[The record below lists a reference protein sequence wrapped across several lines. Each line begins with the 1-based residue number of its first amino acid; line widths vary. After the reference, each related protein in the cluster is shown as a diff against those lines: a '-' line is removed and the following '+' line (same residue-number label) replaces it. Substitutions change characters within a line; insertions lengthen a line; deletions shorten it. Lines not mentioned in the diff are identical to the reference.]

1 MGTIHCTHTVLIM
14 KVLILLAL
22 VAFASAG
29 RLSPLSRRRVGNI
42 INGKDVDRPGK
53 YPWQGSLQQYEQ
65 HICGLSL
72 VAKRW
77 GMTAAHCVDGNS
89 VSRLT
94 VVFGMHDQH
103 QNYGQPKRY
112 NIKKI
117 HQHERYNQGAGTFPQ
132 DIALLELTSDV
143 EYNDY
148 VQPIAIDSAGE
159 MNERSSCVISGWGYT
174 IKGNYFQSPNILQET
189 DTSIISQDACKDK
202 WGSSSIYP
210 GVVCVH
216 TGKAG
221 ACMGDSGGPLVCKNG
236 GGEYKLVGAT
246 SWGSSSCM
254 VSMPSVY
261 TRLSYFTNW
270 ISSTSGGA
278 L

>member
-77 GMTAAHCVDGNS
+77 GITAAHCVDGNS
-89 VSRLT
+89 ASRLT
-94 VVFGMHDQH
+94 VVFGMHDQ
-103 QNYGQPKRY
+103 QWSYGSPRRY

-132 DIALLELTSDV
+132 DIALLEFDEDV
-143 EYNDY
+143 EYNE
-148 VQPIAIDSAGE
+148 VTQPIALDVNGDYDES
-159 MNERSSCVISGWGYT
+159 SSCIISGWGYT
-174 IKGNYFQSPNILQET
+174 ISGGYFQSPSILQET
-189 DTSIISQDACKDK
+189 PTDIISNEKCKGR
-202 WGSSSIYP
+202 WGASSIYP
-210 GVVCVH
+210 GVVCLH
-216 TGKAG
+216 TGEAG
-221 ACMGDSGGPLVCKNG
+221 ACMGDSGGPLACKNG

-261 TRLSYFTNW
+261 TRISYFMDW
-270 ISSTSGGA
+270 IRENSRGA
-278 L
+278 I